1 MLFSVIALDH
11 DLPQGWCAQRLS
23 GRERVLVAA
32 VALGLVKRAIGDL
45 ERMVDS
51 LMTDREKAMR
61 WGILTLGSAVLAMAS
76 YIFNFVTGHLK

>member
-1 MLFSVIALDH
+1 MPSPEVEAALLAEKTD
-11 DLPQGWCAQRLS
+11 
-23 GRERVLVAA
+23 
-32 VALGLVKRAIGDL
+32 KRIKDL

-61 WGILTLGSAVLAMAS
+61 WGILTLGAAVIAMAS